1 MGEQTTLDEF
11 IAKYGEDNGRYLYEQ
26 FSSFRR
32 HYSGLTY
39 ISTGIASDEACRTQA
54 RTEAEKEGWAFE
66 EVPGSLTIL
75 ERLVNGPWDA
85 AASQSDFLVV
95 PPGRAIRA
103 TFDDGIVDVV

>member
-11 IAKYGEDNGRYLYEQ
+11 IAKYGEDNGRFLYEQ

-39 ISTGIASDEACRTQA
+39 ISTGIASDEACRA
-54 RTEAEKEGWAFE
+54 RARAEAEKEGWAFE
-66 EVPGSLTIL
+66 ELPGSLTLL

-85 AASQSDFLVV
+85 PDFLPDFLVV
-95 PPGRAIRA
+95 PPGAAIHA
-103 TFDDGIVDVV
+103 TLDDGIVEAV